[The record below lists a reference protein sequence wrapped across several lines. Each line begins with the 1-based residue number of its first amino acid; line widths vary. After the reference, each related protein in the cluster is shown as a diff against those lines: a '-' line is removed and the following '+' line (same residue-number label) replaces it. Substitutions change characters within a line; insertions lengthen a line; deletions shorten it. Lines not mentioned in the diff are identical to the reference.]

1 MKRSFGKRGE
11 LALLSHFPCRSLI
24 PSLPLQP
31 LNHCNLSDPK
41 SLAYQLSYW
50 EWDTFFRDVDIVVA
64 GSGIVGL
71 SAALRARELAPHSRI
86 IVLERGTLPIGA
98 STRNAGFACFGS
110 VSELLDDMA
119 SHPEDAVW
127 ALVERRW
134 KGLQHLRQ
142 RIGDTRLRYA
152 SWGGYEL
159 FRAEEQETFEQCA
172 EAIPAFNRQLKEMLG
187 INEAYRLA
195 NEQINSF
202 GFRGVANLICNT
214 AEGQLHAG
222 EMMLALMGLA
232 REAGI
237 EMYNGISVQSLED
250 DGAGVNIRSGYGWS
264 IRSRRVIVATNGLAQ
279 QLMPS
284 VAVRPARNQV
294 LITEPIPGLPVK
306 GTFHYDRGYYYFR
319 NVDGRLLLGGGRNL
333 DLEGETTSE
342 FGTTPLIRS
351 ALVKLLKDLILPSQ
365 PVTVS
370 QWWSGIMG
378 VGGRKSPV
386 IAPISDN
393 IVVAVRL
400 GGMGVA
406 IGMLVGEEGAELLLG

>member
-1 MKRSFGKRGE
+1 M
-11 LALLSHFPCRSLI
+11 
-24 PSLPLQP
+24 
-31 LNHCNLSDPK
+31 SDTKP
-41 SLAYQLSYW
+41 LAYQLSYW
-50 EWDTFFRDVDIVVA
+50 EQDSFFRDVDIVVA

-71 SAALRARELAPHSRI
+71 SAALRARELAPSSRI
-86 IVLERGTLPIGA
+86 LILERGALPVGA

-134 KGLQHLRQ
+134 KGLQRLRQ
-142 RIGDTRLRYA
+142 RIGDARLRYE

-159 FRAEEQETFEQCA
+159 FRAEEQEVFEQCA
-172 EAIPAFNRQLKEMLG
+172 EAIPAFNRRLRNLIG
-187 INEAYRLA
+187 ISETYRLA
-195 NEQINSF
+195 SQETAAF

-222 EMMLALMGLA
+222 EMMRALMEMA

-237 EMYNGISVQSLED
+237 EFFNGIAVQSLED
-250 DGAGVNIRSGYGWS
+250 IGAGVEITTAYGWS
-264 IRSRRVIVATNGLAQ
+264 FRARRVIVATNGLAQ

-284 VAVRPARNQV
+284 VPVYPARSQV
-294 LITEPIPGLPVK
+294 LITAPIDSLAVK
-306 GTFHYDRGYYYFR
+306 GSFHYDRGYYYFR
-319 NVDGRLLLGGGRNL
+319 NIDGRILLGGGRNL
-333 DLEGETTSE
+333 DIEGETTSE

-351 ALVKLLKDLILPSQ
+351 ALVKLLQDLILPGQ
-365 PVTVS
+365 PVAVEK
-370 QWWSGIMG
+370 WWSGIMG

-386 IAPISDN
+386 IAPISGN

-406 IGMLVGEEGAELLLG
+406 IGTLVGEEGAELLLG